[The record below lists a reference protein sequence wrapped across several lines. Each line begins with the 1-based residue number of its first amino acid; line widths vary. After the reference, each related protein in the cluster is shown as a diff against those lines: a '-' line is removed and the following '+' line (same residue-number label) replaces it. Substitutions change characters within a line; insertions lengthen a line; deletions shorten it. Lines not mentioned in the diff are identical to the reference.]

1 MNPKRIQL
9 TLFVD
14 DKDSEAIEQIR
25 STFNPVQYD
34 LIKSH
39 VTLCRENELAALEKI
54 TKNLLTLN
62 HDSINIHFGKV
73 ARFSGGKGVL
83 IPAMGDHANFQSLR
97 KSILKGIFEEP
108 GKMEPHITLMH
119 PRNSI
124 CTDDIFEQIQKVTLP
139 NMIEFRKIS
148 LILQE
153 NGDKWKVV
161 KEFSL
166 SGIN

>member
-1 MNPKRIQL
+1 MNSKRIQL

-25 STFNPVQYD
+25 STFNPLQYD

-39 VTLCRENELAALEKI
+39 VTLCIENELAALEKV
-54 TKNLLTLN
+54 TQNLLTLN
-62 HDSINIHFGKV
+62 HDCINIHFGEV

-83 IPAMGDHANFQSLR
+83 IPALGDNVRFQALR
-97 KSILKGIFEEP
+97 KLILKGIIEVP
-108 GKMEPHITLMH
+108 GNMDPHITLMH

-124 CTDDIFEQIQKVTLP
+124 CTDDIFEQIQKAKLP

-148 LILQE
+148 LIQQE
-153 NGDKWKVV
+153 NGDKWNVL
-161 KEFSL
+161 KEFAL
-166 SGIN
+166 RGIN

>member
-25 STFNPVQYD
+25 SAFNPVQYD

-39 VTLCRENELAALEKI
+39 VTLCRENELASLEKV
-54 TKNLLTLN
+54 TQNLLTLN
-62 HDSINIHFGKV
+62 QDSITLHFGEV

-83 IPAMGDHANFQSLR
+83 IPAMGDHAGFQSLR
-97 KSILKGIFEEP
+97 KLILKGIIEEP
-108 GKMEPHITLMH
+108 GNMEPHITLMH

-124 CTDDIFEQIQKVTLP
+124 CTDDIFEQIQKAKLP
-139 NMIEFRKIS
+139 GMIKFRKIS
-148 LILQE
+148 LIQQE
-153 NGDKWKVV
+153 NGDKWNVL
-161 KEFSL
+161 KEFAL
-166 SGIN
+166 RGIN